1 MSIQGY
7 ALESAHDPPEP
18 VWGAVMPV
26 QELCFRC
33 WDPCAPH
40 MAVVRSR
47 AFVLHFR
54 DLGTEKV
61 SPRLPFSCPHT
72 STGITFSMHPENMPR
87 PSL

>member
-54 DLGTEKV
+54 DLGTERYLLAFLFPV
-61 SPRLPFSCPHT
+61 PTPLQASLSLL
-72 STGITFSMHPENMPR
+72 HPENMPC